1 MGTIIVNQAAE
12 ALIWVKTLMGYSKT
26 KYQQ

>member
-1 MGTIIVNQAAE
+1 METIIVNQAAE
-12 ALIWVKTLMGYSKT
+12 TLIWVNTLMGYSKT